1 MAPALQSRRLECAS
15 ASTELPIA
23 AHGVCHITVL
33 LGAHEH
39 AQIATEHHTC
49 WLKMACLA
57 LRRSSS
63 ATEALRLASWR
74 EGKCEGVDS
83 AFISSAFLS
92 AHTVF
97 STTGICIQNPEVFS
111 C

>member
-1 MAPALQSRRLECAS
+1 MLPALQSRRLECAS
-15 ASTELPIA
+15 ASIELPNA
-23 AHGVCHITVL
+23 AHGVCYITVL
-33 LGAHEH
+33 LGTHELE
-39 AQIATEHHTC
+39 QIVTEPHTC

-92 AHTVF
+92 AQTVF
-97 STTGICIQNPEVFS
+97 STTGICIQNPGDFS

>member
-1 MAPALQSRRLECAS
+1 MSPALQARRLEWAS
-15 ASTELPIA
+15 ASIELPIA
-23 AHGVCHITVL
+23 AHGVRPLTVL
-33 LGAHEH
+33 LGAHER
-39 AQIATEHHTC
+39 AQIASEPHTC

-92 AHTVF
+92 AQTAF
-97 STTGICIQNPEVFS
+97 STTGICIQNPGDFS